1 MFDFRGA
8 NDGQKAAIS
17 TTNGPVL
24 ITAGPGTGKTFT
36 LVQRAIYLIQECGIA
51 PEQIMMATFTE
62 KAAKELVTRI
72 TNELAAKDIIVNVNE
87 MYIGTFHSLCLR
99 IIKEHLEFTRMK
111 KNYRLLDAFEQS
123 YTVFQNIAKFRAI
136 INIDSIFSQGAWKMA
151 QEICL
156 YVNNL
161 LEELVDENEL
171 INDDNSDVQ
180 VLGHVLEKYKGIL
193 EENNLMDFSSIQTE
207 AYRLLKDN
215 PEILNELQQKI
226 QYIMIDEYQDTNYI
240 QEQIVFLLA
249 GERQNICVVGDDDQ
263 GLYRFRGATI
273 RNILEFPSK
282 FPLGKCTVIPLV
294 VNYRSNS
301 DIVEFY
307 NKWMSTTAGAKFKFD
322 WDKFRY
328 PKNIEPY
335 AQSTIS
341 SSAVVKLSSCNDE
354 DEWHEKI
361 LKFITDLK
369 SSEKLTNYNQIAFLF
384 RSVKHDR
391 VTQLAQ
397 FLEKNHIN
405 VYSPRSDLFFDREE
419 IKIALGTIMLL
430 FPKYVNGLEND
441 EYKFLQEENASYYRK
456 CITTANE
463 FLTKPEN
470 IAFMKWVR
478 HHGKIHVNLDGTTDY
493 TYSGLLYQM
502 FEFEPFKKILGI
514 DMTAGVVDVRPA
526 RNLALLSQVIGKYEY
541 LHRIVVLNGKTID
554 VNTEK
559 LFNIYLRLLYNGGIN
574 EYEDDAEYAP
584 SGCVSFLTIHQ
595 SKGKEFPI
603 VIVDSLSSFPQ
614 KNTKELLLNI
624 EGKYFKRSAYEPYD
638 QTKFFD
644 FWRLYYTAFSRAQ
657 NLLVLTCDENKR
669 TPSQYFKDSYDE
681 LKSVDSSSYR
691 YLGTKTRIYPFDE
704 DIDGK
709 IKHYMNLHKK
719 GWKLPLMYVGSPLIV
734 KSRSPYKKLS
744 ETGLPILCCSGLGLP
759 EEVLST
765 NIPSKQRR
773 MYKIND

>member
-595 SKGKEFPI
+595 SKGFQ
-603 VIVDSLSSFPQ
+603 SHL
-614 KNTKELLLNI
+614 
-624 EGKYFKRSAYEPYD
+624 FKQERDKA
-638 QTKFFD
+638 K
-644 FWRLYYTAFSRAQ
+644 TA
-657 NLLVLTCDENKR
+657 
-669 TPSQYFKDSYDE
+669 
-681 LKSVDSSSYR
+681 
-691 YLGTKTRIYPFDE
+691 
-704 DIDGK
+704 
-709 IKHYMNLHKK
+709 
-719 GWKLPLMYVGSPLIV
+719 
-734 KSRSPYKKLS
+734 
-744 ETGLPILCCSGLGLP
+744 
-759 EEVLST
+759 
-765 NIPSKQRR
+765 
-773 MYKIND
+773 